1 MRTVIVRYETKPDK
15 ADENQR
21 LVEKVF
27 AELAERQ
34 PDNFRYA
41 SFRLEDGVSFVH
53 VVTETEDDSNP
64 VSLADIPAFAE
75 FQREIADRCAVQP
88 VAQGATI
95 VGSHRFFPTE

>member
-1 MRTVIVRYETKPDK
+1 MRTIIVRYETKPDR

-27 AELAERQ
+27 SELAERQ

-53 VVTETEDDSNP
+53 VMIETGNGSNP
-64 VSLADIPAFAE
+64 MSLADLPAFGE
-75 FQREIADRCAVQP
+75 LQKEIADRCTVQP
-88 VAQGATI
+88 VAQGAQL
-95 VGSHRFFPTE
+95 VGSHRFFAD

>member
-1 MRTVIVRYETKPDK
+1 M
-15 ADENQR
+15 
-21 LVEKVF
+21 
-27 AELAERQ
+27 
-34 PDNFRYA
+34 
-41 SFRLEDGVSFVH
+41 SFVH
-53 VVTETEDDSNP
+53 VVTETDGGSNP

>member
-1 MRTVIVRYETKPDK
+1 MRTVIVRYQTKPDR
-15 ADENQR
+15 ADENQQ

-34 PDNFRYA
+34 LDNFRYA

-53 VVTETEDDSNP
+53 VVTETDGGSNP
-64 VSLADIPAFAE
+64 GSLADIPAFAE
-75 FQREIADRCAVQP
+75 FQREIADRCEVQP

-95 VGSHRFFPTE
+95 VGSHRFFPTD